1 MKIRNK
7 TSLWIAFI
15 ALSVGIL
22 SGLIV
27 FTEMRE
33 ESFDLVDMEL
43 LDLAER
49 IVSDL
54 VLDDK
59 RVLNIQTYTQRYYVK
74 VTNNSGDIVFQSSLA
89 EKFTFDFPPGK
100 SRFLETIDISYDLIW
115 LNPEEG
121 EDLEDLPDNGVLFRV
136 IVEEKIVTGGNLKF
150 VLAKPLPLLAEDFR
164 EVETQIIA
172 WSIVAALLV
181 ICLSYLFAGRI
192 LLPLKIINSQIREIN
207 QTSLSR
213 RIPFRK
219 SHDELYELTVSLNS
233 MFDRLQ
239 DSFAKQREFIGN
251 AAHEIKTP
259 ITSLLLSYEN
269 ILNKSLPIDLRTSLE
284 SQQDT
289 LRRVSM
295 LVKNLLDI
303 SRLEQQE
310 SLHFEKF
317 DLFELIDKVLNDFE
331 DILADS
337 QIELLVNAGKV
348 EYFGDR
354 LKIQRM
360 LVNIIDNAIKY
371 TQPPGTIDI
380 SIKKSTQN
388 IHLEISNTGAPIPP
402 GDYDKIFDQFYRVDK
417 SHSSRTGGVGLG
429 LAIVKKIV
437 ELHEGTISVTSD
449 SGTTSFKI
457 NLPNRQI

>member
-1 MKIRNK
+1 VKIRNK

-15 ALSVGIL
+15 SLSVGIF

>member
-54 VLDDK
+54 ALDDK
-59 RVLNIQTYTQRYYVK
+59 RVLNIQTHTQRYYVK
-74 VTNNSGDIVFQSSLA
+74 VTNASGDIVFQSSLA

-136 IVEEKIVTGGNLKF
+136 IVEEKMLTGGNLKF
-150 VLAKPLPLLAEDFR
+150 VVAKPLPLLAEDFR

-269 ILNKSLPIDLRTSLE
+269 ILNKSLPIDLRASLE

-360 LVNIIDNAIKY
+360 LINIIDNAIKY

-402 GDYDKIFDQFYRVDK
+402 EDYEKIFDQFYRVDK

-457 NLPNRQI
+457 ILPNRQI

>member
-15 ALSVGIL
+15 SLSVGIF